1 MVATITIKTAH
12 WAVFMPGYNTG
23 NMKRLLIFIIF
34 MFMAGAANAVP
45 AVVDYIFDGDTF
57 SAGVM
62 LDDDIQITV
71 RVRLINVDTPE
82 MNGMCESEIDKAH
95 AAKEFVSELLPVG
108 TVVDLQNIKDD
119 KYLGRIDANVIL
131 PDGRDVGRVMID
143 SGLARPY
150 SGGKRAPWCDK

>member
-1 MVATITIKTAH
+1 MRK
-12 WAVFMPGYNTG
+12 
-23 NMKRLLIFIIF
+23 LLIFIIC
-34 MFMAGAANAVP
+34 MFMSGVANAVP

-62 LDDDIQITV
+62 LDADVEITV

-82 MNGMCESEIDKAH
+82 MNGKCVAEKIMAQNARD
-95 AAKEFVSELLPVG
+95 LLATLIPRG
-108 TVVDLQNIKDD
+108 TVVELKNIKDD
-119 KYLGRIDANVIL
+119 KYLGRINANVIL

-150 SGGKRAPWCDK
+150 SGGKRAPWCR